1 MILQKLLAEC
11 ETPSDVLQ
19 IFVYDI
25 TARVGARGGFVCT
38 ETMDYMDAVIGS
50 MRRRRSSIAKDGISV
65 SNIKPLGKG
74 ESFTFDTIFIYRTSL
89 GWYVGVDDPELED
102 KFVIRVIESTTNVVY
117 PAYSLLLKHEH
128 ENRDK
133 DELTGCY
140 TRRELFRHLK
150 SNLKTMLTKDIP
162 LYVFY
167 MDFNNFKVVNDT
179 LGHSF
184 GDRVLRSIAGEIKG
198 VFLGY
203 GNVYRVGG
211 DEFIGVAFGINED
224 LASRIAKR
232 IESATRQ
239 APCGLFVSVSV
250 AYKVFD
256 RNTYPYTNESDM
268 DAVLNKYLSDIEAD
282 MYENKKKFRDAHGT
296 PKIICDLCPYQKKG

>member
-1 MILQKLLAEC
+1 
-11 ETPSDVLQ
+11 
-19 IFVYDI
+19 
-25 TARVGARGGFVCT
+25 
-38 ETMDYMDAVIGS
+38 
-50 MRRRRSSIAKDGISV
+50 
-65 SNIKPLGKG
+65 
-74 ESFTFDTIFIYRTSL
+74 
-89 GWYVGVDDPELED
+89 
-102 KFVIRVIESTTNVVY
+102 
-117 PAYSLLLKHEH
+117 
-128 ENRDK
+128 
-133 DELTGCY
+133 
-140 TRRELFRHLK
+140 
-150 SNLKTMLTKDIP
+150 MLTKDIP

-296 PKIICDLCPYQKKG
+296 PKIICDLCPYYKL